1 MSAEPQITRFAPSP
15 TGLLHLG
22 HAFAALV
29 AFDAAR
35 GGKFLVR
42 IEDTDTARVRPEFE
56 QAIFDD
62 LHWLGFSW
70 EEPVMRQS
78 ERADAYGRAITI
90 LRGKDL
96 LYPCFCSRKEVEA
109 EFRASISAPHGG
121 QMGPDGPLYPG
132 TCKRLSTDETDA
144 RMDAGE
150 EYAMRLHI
158 DRAIAM
164 APRDMDF
171 QERGAGP
178 SGETGTIMVN
188 PGVFGDA
195 VLSRKGAVASYHLAV
210 VVDDA
215 VQAIGCVTRGNDL
228 FPSAHLHRLLQAL
241 LDLPTPDYLHHE
253 LILDEEG
260 RRLAKR
266 HEALSLQHLREIG
279 ETPQSIRETLPE
291 LPEVC

>member
-1 MSAEPQITRFAPSP
+1 MIAEPQITRFAPSP
-15 TGLLHLG
+15 TGRLHLG
-22 HAFAALV
+22 HAYAALV
-29 AFDAAR
+29 ALDAAR

-62 LHWLGFSW
+62 LHWLGLSW

-78 ERADAYGRAITI
+78 ERADAYRRAITI
-90 LRGKDL
+90 LRGKGL

-132 TCKRLSTDETDA
+132 TCKHLSVDETDT

-150 EYAMRLHI
+150 EYAMRLHS

-164 APRDMDF
+164 APRDMSF
-171 QERGAGP
+171 QEKGAGP
-178 SGETGTIMVN
+178 GGEIGMIMAN

-210 VVDDA
+210 VVDDDA
-215 VQAIGCVTRGNDL
+215 QGITCVTRGNDL
-228 FPSAHLHRLLQAL
+228 FPQ
-241 LDLPTPDYLHHE
+241 PTYTDCC
-253 LILDEEG
+253 
-260 RRLAKR
+260 KR
-266 HEALSLQHLREIG
+266 F
-279 ETPQSIRETLPE
+279 
-291 LPEVC
+291 